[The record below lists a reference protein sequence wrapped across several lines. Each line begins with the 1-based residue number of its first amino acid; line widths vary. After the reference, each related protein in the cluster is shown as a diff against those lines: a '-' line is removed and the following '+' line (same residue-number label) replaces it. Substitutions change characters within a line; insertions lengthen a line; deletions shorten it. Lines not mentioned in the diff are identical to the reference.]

1 MIFDK
6 MYELLLG
13 DLKQII
19 TQDVIKILEERDIQY
34 HNYFTK
40 MEVMAQKIN
49 DLHNKLNSISRLGN
63 VGGEK
68 YLAEQLKLINGFG
81 DGLNN
86 VYQEFQ
92 DFRKDTIAAFVNLGV
107 TVDRIDQSN
116 RQQSIRELDMTVRT
130 TNCLLAEN
138 IYTVGE
144 LCNCT
149 ESDLL
154 KTPNFGKRCL
164 QEVKDTLAE
173 LGLKLK
179 DR

>member
-1 MIFDK
+1 

-49 DLHNKLNSISRLGN
+49 DLHNKLNSISKFSN
-63 VGGEK
+63 PGGEK
-68 YLAEQLKLINGFG
+68 YLAEQIKLINGFG